1 MRVNIKDKKL
11 VKMFNHTLKRRETIL
26 FFLIVII
33 NRLIYIG
40 ANCGPDTFRIFP
52 YSLVRK
58 WIIYYGKMKSH
69 SPT

>member
-1 MRVNIKDKKL
+1 MRVNMEDKKL
-11 VKMFNHTLKRRETIL
+11 VKMFNLTLKRRKTIL

-33 NRLIYIG
+33 NRLICIR

>member
-1 MRVNIKDKKL
+1 MRVNMEDKKL
-11 VKMFNHTLKRRETIL
+11 VKMFNLTLKRRETII

-33 NRLIYIG
+33 NRLICIG